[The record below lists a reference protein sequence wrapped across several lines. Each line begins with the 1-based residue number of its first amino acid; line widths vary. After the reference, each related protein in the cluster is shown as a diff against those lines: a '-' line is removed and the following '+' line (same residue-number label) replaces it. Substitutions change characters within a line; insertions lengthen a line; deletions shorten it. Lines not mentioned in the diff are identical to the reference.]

1 MGVSNISIIQ
11 DLVLN
16 EEVMNQLDYLGVTGD
31 LSALDDRVDALET
44 AVGILEEGGEIAQGT
59 YLCGDWTD
67 ENTGAIIFGEWT
79 AAA

>member
-1 MGVSNISIIQ
+1 MGVQKIEIIQ
-11 DLVLN
+11 DVVLD
-16 EEVMNQLDYLGVTGD
+16 EEVMNQAEFLGLTD
-31 LSALDDRVDALET
+31 DIEDLDDRVDALET

-79 AAA
+79 AS